1 MTTKNGSD
9 LYIQKYNDEVQD
21 INYLQSNVTIMF
33 LGLFKGHIYIW
44 LRSLVVG
51 SFNPLLRDQ

>member
-21 INYLQSNVTIMF
+21 INYSQSNVTIMF

-51 SFNPLLRDQ
+51 SFKPLLRDQ